1 MSIVI
6 TGSELAPNC
15 LKPTRDGQ
23 QCSLERTGLLEVSF
37 GYAGA
42 KVAESAKRKDIVLV
56 VEDDVLVRMNTADV
70 IRDLGFTV
78 LEAVD
83 ADQAIALLESTP
95 AITVLFTDIQMPG
108 SMDGLRLAAVVRDR
122 WPPVALLITSGQVS
136 PHTADMPSGA
146 HFIQKPHHPL
156 QIGDQLRE
164 LTGPTAG

>member
-1 MSIVI
+1 MS
-6 TGSELAPNC
+6 
-15 LKPTRDGQ
+15 TRDGQ
-23 QCSLERTGLLEVSF
+23 QCSVERTGQPEVSL
-37 GYAGA
+37 GYTGA

-70 IRDLGFTV
+70 IRDLGFSV

-122 WPPVALLITSGQVS
+122 WPPVALLITSGKLS
-136 PHTADMPSGA
+136 PHTADMPAGA
-146 HFIQKPHHPL
+146 HFIQKPYHPL

-164 LTGPTAG
+164 LTGRTAG

>member
-6 TGSELAPNC
+6 TGSELALNY
-15 LKPTRDGQ
+15 LMSTRDGQ
-23 QCSLERTGLLEVSF
+23 QCSVERTGQPEVSL
-37 GYAGA
+37 GYTGA

-70 IRDLGFTV
+70 IRDLGFSV

-83 ADQAIALLESTP
+83 ADQAIALLESNP

-122 WPPVALLITSGQVS
+122 WPPVALLITSGKLS
-136 PHTADMPSGA
+136 PPTADMPAGA
-146 HFIQKPHHPL
+146 HFIHKPYHPL

-164 LTGPTAG
+164 LTERAAG